1 MTTAIVFSRQTNAG
15 PRASLNF
22 LVIYFFFGLNIRIK
36 VVNPSTTATLALSWN
51 FFSSQWQKK
60 ETGKFYQEMLETRR
74 TVEEKTQEA

>member
-36 VVNPSTTATLALSWN
+36 VVNPSTTATPALSWL
-51 FFSSQWQKK
+51 SLQGSA
-60 ETGKFYQEMLETRR
+60 
-74 TVEEKTQEA
+74 VH

>member
-36 VVNPSTTATLALSWN
+36 VVNPSTTATPALSWLSLQGSAVHEVTVHEVTV
-51 FFSSQWQKK
+51 FKVK
-60 ETGKFYQEMLETRR
+60 ILGK
-74 TVEEKTQEA
+74 

>member
-36 VVNPSTTATLALSWN
+36 VVNPSTTATPALIAGCPCEARLCIRMLVC
-51 FFSSQWQKK
+51 SQV
-60 ETGKFYQEMLETRR
+60 TGFKVKILG
-74 TVEEKTQEA
+74 K